1 MVGVPV
7 IINHKD
13 LNKENADDERVG
25 VVNSVWYDEKDG
37 WYWCDGII
45 WDETAQNLITDKN
58 WSVSC
63 SYDVKT
69 ANDEGGSENN
79 IKYDMEFLD
88 GVFTHLALV
97 DNPRYERANIVF
109 NSKTVIENN
118 NFNPNQK
125 RNERGQWVKDNA
137 LIQQKKDSLNPIQ
150 IDASDIP
157 QFESKEEL
165 GNWFRKI
172 FEDLGSVTITDT
184 GIKIDLYGG
193 NADRESFKRRF
204 QQKPNKAVAKAFEE
218 IVTTSI
224 KVDEREKD
232 ENHKH
237 DQEIYYNKLKLGQ
250 DNFDVNLFVDYLAPN
265 KEYRYAGHST
275 VKIDNKIST
284 RDTQV
289 INHIMLTKV
298 DNNIINDVESDFN
311 PNVKEN
317 EEMNVENGFITLDGG
332 TEKERVIW
340 IPENV
345 HWVSPKAR
353 NRVNEIITNFEKNG
367 GETKYDFSHTR
378 VKPTEEQIKYLKD
391 SVAELENDYDFK
403 KVAQI
408 EISSELNSG
417 SWGVCFSPENT
428 SIISVAPSMYKEN
441 AQEKYDASVKSGF
454 HPKDTGEAIKSVLVH
469 EMGHAITVNSGKKEF
484 WNAIDK
490 IRSDYLKNIK
500 KNDIE
505 NPDFISNYAR
515 TNKYEFVAE
524 AFCQGRL
531 SEKYGKYT
539 KQVMEE
545 ISKHFS
551 HGSKSKVSN
560 AKEEVEM
567 WIEEF
572 GFGYPIDEEAYEEM
586 KKSEEK
592 ERKKDVKNSKEQD
605 MALIEELKKLIT
617 KVENEK
623 GDDMADD
630 KEKNEVENENVDK
643 RKLIDEVGGILK
655 GKVDDEVIRT
665 IIGKLEKV
673 AYDKS
678 EAGTADNEK
687 EEDDKKDDAENC
699 KKVKNEDDEKDEKEV
714 KEVKEDVKEDVEN
727 KCKNSVDNS
736 KTDYFKRLNEI
747 YNSASQAKETTDYV
761 SRADREKAAEDY
773 FAK

>member
-13 LNKENADDERVG
+13 LNKDNADDERVG
-25 VVNSVWYDEKDG
+25 VVNSVWYDDKDG

-45 WDETAQNLITDKN
+45 WNETAQNLITDKN

-125 RNERGQWVKDNA
+125 RNERGQWVKDDA

-204 QQKPNKAVAKAFEE
+204 QQEPNKAVAKAFEE

-265 KEYRYAGHST
+265 KEYRYAGHKT
-275 VKIDNKIST
+275 TKIDNKIST

-317 EEMNVENGFITLDGG
+317 EEMNVEND
-332 TEKERVIW
+332 KW
-340 IPENV
+340 I
-345 HWVSPKAR
+345 
-353 NRVNEIITNFEKNG
+353 
-367 GETKYDFSHTR
+367 TKYDKEGEPYHVNIDDTEDKEEKQSDKKDKQPDKKEDKKEAKEDKK
-378 VKPTEEQIKYLKD
+378 VDLSKYSTEELEQAQQTYKSNLGSALEYGDDQYNAEKQMLDDITKELETRKKAD
-391 SVAELENDYDFK
+391 KKADKKEDKVAETKILEGGIKESQDKYGRTKF
-403 KVAQI
+403 
-408 EISSELNSG
+408 
-417 SWGVCFSPENT
+417 T
-428 SIISVAPSMYKEN
+428 KEN
-441 AQEKYDASVKSGF
+441 KWANVTSNG
-454 HPKDTGEAIKSVLVH
+454 G
-469 EMGHAITVNSGKKEF
+469 
-484 WNAIDK
+484 
-490 IRSDYLKNIK
+490 RSDSWIASYGQSYLSPVSWEREKGVREEQLFDSRHFK
-500 KNDIE
+500 TEKGARKWALE
-505 NPDFISNYAR
+505 QLKRISN
-515 TNKYEFVAE
+515 
-524 AFCQGRL
+524 
-531 SEKYGKYT
+531 
-539 KQVMEE
+539 
-545 ISKHFS
+545 
-551 HGSKSKVSN
+551 
-560 AKEEVEM
+560 
-567 WIEEF
+567 
-572 GFGYPIDEEAYEEM
+572 D
-586 KKSEEK
+586 
-592 ERKKDVKNSKEQD
+592 KEQE
-605 MALIEELKKLIT
+605 MALLEELKKLIT
-617 KVENEK
+617 KVENDKGEK
-623 GDDMADD
+623 DM
-630 KEKNEVENENVDK
+630 EIENAKVDK
-643 RKLIDEVGGILK
+643 RKLIDEVAGMMKSAGC
-655 GKVDDEVIRT
+655 DDEVIRT
-665 IIGKLEKV
+665 AIGKMEKLS
-673 AYDKS
+673 YDKS
-678 EAGTADNEK
+678 EADTADNEK
-687 EEDDKKDDAENC
+687 DEKEAKCC
-699 KKVKNEDDEKDEKEV
+699 KAKNEDDEKEVEEIKE
-714 KEVKEDVKEDVEN
+714 EVKEDVEN

-736 KTDYFKRLNEI
+736 KTDYFSKLNKI
-747 YNSASQAKETTDYV
+747 YNAVSQAQEETSEYV